1 MKKNLLYKTSYGATV
16 VAIRN
21 KYAFP
26 KWAASEYGSKW
37 LSNKQ
42 LIKTYSLEQMLS
54 CLKTK

>member
-1 MKKNLLYKTSYGATV
+1 MKKDLYKTTYGATV
-16 VAIRN
+16 MAIRN

-37 LSNKQ
+37 LNNKQ
-42 LIKTYSLEQMLS
+42 LIKTYSLEQMLL